1 MRRGAKKA
9 PFHRRRPVA
18 RRLLPSKV
26 SATRSEEE
34 EMTMLP
40 GAFPMLP
47 ALVFPT
53 MLVPSISDVT
63 VGLSAVD
70 VTAAVAAVVWALCGV
85 VALRIA
91 VIMSRDRGAARSTP
105 EPASPPE
112 HRNRFRD
119 AA

>member
-1 MRRGAKKA
+1 
-9 PFHRRRPVA
+9 
-18 RRLLPSKV
+18 
-26 SATRSEEE
+26 
-34 EMTMLP
+34 MLP

-63 VGLSAVD
+63 VGLTAVD
-70 VTAAVAAVVWALCGV
+70 VTAAVAAIVWALCGI

-91 VIMSRDRGAARSTP
+91 VIMSRDRKADGRSTP
-105 EPASPPE
+105 EPASPPD
-112 HRNRFRD
+112 HRSRFRD